1 MWLLNASHVR
11 IQNAYISCSAIWA
24 RMRFMVKVTMTH
36 GTQFW
41 TSLFGAWAYQ
51 LKISSYGTVELVDWK
66 CLGQG
71 KIFLTVFHWRSV
83 NTTFD
88 VSWQYAR
95 ADLGITLRA
104 SAALLRCALRC
115 RLLSIMNL
123 CLCFYFWVYSMVESI
138 YLLCLAVSRL
148 KGVLVTWPDSAW
160 VKRQG

>member
-1 MWLLNASHVR
+1 MWCLNASHVR
-11 IQNAYISCSAIWA
+11 IQNAYISCWAIWA

-95 ADLGITLRA
+95 ADLGITFRA

-123 CLCFYFWVYSMVESI
+123 CLCFSFECTALWRVYI
-138 YLLCLAVSRL
+138 YCVWLYLGSREYRLLDQTLRE
-148 KGVLVTWPDSAW
+148 
-160 VKRQG
+160 

>member
-1 MWLLNASHVR
+1 MWCLMLPMWEFKMPIFSTGQSEH
-11 IQNAYISCSAIWA
+11 
-24 RMRFMVKVTMTH
+24 MRFMVKVTMTH
-36 GTQFW
+36 GIQFW
-41 TSLFGAWAYQ
+41 TSLFEAWAYQ
-51 LKISSYGTVELVDWK
+51 LKISFYGTVELVDWK

-83 NTTFD
+83 NTTFY

-95 ADLGITLRA
+95 ADLGITFRA

-123 CLCFYFWVYSMVESI
+123 CLCFSFGVQTSGEYI

-148 KGVLVTWPDSAW
+148 KGV
-160 VKRQG
+160 